1 MATVKNLVI
10 DQGST
15 FTTTIV
21 LSDALGTRLDLTG
34 YTAYA
39 SMRKSYA
46 SLTAIDL
53 DAAIAPDLLS
63 GEIILFL
70 HAIQT
75 ATLRPGRYVYD
86 LDIVDDISGE
96 VTRVV
101 EGIVTVTPGVT
112 KGYLGSGFLGSSV

>member
-21 LSDALGTRLDLTG
+21 LSDALGARLNLTG

-46 SLTAIDL
+46 SLTAINL
-53 DAAIAPDLLS
+53 EATLSTNLLLGEITLTMDAAET
-63 GEIILFL
+63 GV
-70 HAIQT
+70 
-75 ATLRPGRYVYD
+75 LRQGRYVYD
-86 LDIVDDISGE
+86 VDIVYNTSGE